1 MTIGELE
8 TVNRLDLPIT
18 IVVFNDSR
26 LSLIAVRPEPEG
38 HGGENAIRYN
48 DTDFAAVAAGFGLAA
63 ARGSTERSLDS
74 ALSASSKRSGGLS
87 ACAQYLRGECDV
99 ATE

>member
-26 LSLIAVRPEPEG
+26 LSLIAVRREPEG
-38 HGGENAIRYN
+38 HGGENAIRYT
-48 DTDFAAVAAGFGLAA
+48 DTDFAAVAAGYGLAA
-63 ARGSTERSLDS
+63 ARSRPNGHWT
-74 ALSASSKRSGGLS
+74 
-87 ACAQYLRGECDV
+87 LR
-99 ATE
+99 